1 MSAALAHASIGSLG
15 MKAVHAS
22 ECLQAP
28 WGVSSISDD
37 IAHVPLSRDFRAV
50 LYDEAGRGLT
60 YHDLGR
66 MGLSIHAAWDR
77 AARELLAKHSSSEG
91 VEFLVRDAPL
101 LPDGVQGWEIANA
114 RQWMGHPSTF
124 TVLHRHLKTLVGP
137 KAGLSY
143 AVRPDEEV
151 AVYHCAP
158 DLLRAGLSANGEA
171 ADVVAYSL
179 GFPVVR

>member
-50 LYDEAGRGLT
+50 LYDDAGRGLT

-66 MGLSIHAAWDR
+66 MGLSVHAAWDL

-91 VEFLVRDAPL
+91 VEFLVRDAPCVL
-101 LPDGVQGWEIANA
+101 SGVQGWDIANA
-114 RQWMGHPSTF
+114 RQWMAHPSTF
-124 TVLHRHLKTLVGP
+124 TVLHRHLTTLVGP
-137 KAGLSY
+137 KAELSY
-143 AVRPDEEV
+143 AVRPDDEV
-151 AVYHCAP
+151 AVYSCAP
-158 DLLRAGLSANGEA
+158 GLLRAGLSARGEA